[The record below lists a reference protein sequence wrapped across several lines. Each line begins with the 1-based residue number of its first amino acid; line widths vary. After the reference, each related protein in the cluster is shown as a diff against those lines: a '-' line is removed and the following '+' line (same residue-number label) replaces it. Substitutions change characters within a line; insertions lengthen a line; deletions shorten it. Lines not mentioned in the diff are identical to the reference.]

1 MTLEKSKIFKMKK
14 LFAFALCLTLGLTVS
29 FAQADKAVKEAVKEV
44 VQKTVAPGPAMDF
57 ESTEVDYGTI
67 EQHSDPYRYFKFT
80 NNGDEPL
87 VIKHAKGSCG
97 CTVPT
102 YPKEPILPGET
113 AEIKV
118 RYATDRVGPFTKTI
132 TLTTN
137 EASETKVLRIKGKVN
152 KAPVEP
158 DAIPAAAPSIL
169 GTGGDSHE
177 GHNHKHK
184 H

>member
-1 MTLEKSKIFKMKK
+1 MKK
-14 LFAFALCLTLGLTVS
+14 LIAFALFLSLGLTVS
-29 FAQADKAVKEAVKEV
+29 FAQADQAVKEV
-44 VQKTVAPGPAMDF
+44 VKEAVAPAGPAMEF

-80 NNGDEPL
+80 NNGSEPL

-137 EASETKVLRIKGKVN
+137 EASQTKVLRIKGKVN
-152 KAPVEP
+152 KAPAEP
-158 DAIPAAAPSIL
+158 DAIPAATPSIL
-169 GTGGDSHE
+169 GGQSTGHE
-177 GHNHKHK
+177 GHKH
-184 H
+184 